1 MRWRRHGIISTT
13 LDFIKDMEKSLAVT
27 STGIGRN
34 MRSGLFVLVF
44 LIVVVGLVLAF
55 HNWDAT
61 AFIMMGERFK
71 DLNYAG
77 DLGYDGQF
85 VYYIASDPLNA
96 PVHIDHAAYRYQRI
110 LYPFLAWLF
119 SLGGNPALLH
129 WAMLGINLLAAAI
142 ACSLLGELLEHHGG
156 QTWHLV
162 AFMFSAGMII
172 ALRADLNE
180 PLAILLALVGLVLAY
195 REKWSWAGTAFAL
208 AILAKEIALAFPL
221 GVVGWLLV
229 NRRFRIGVTVL
240 AISLLPA
247 LIWGGFLTLWLGQSP
262 LSAEQAASE
271 LLPFYGLRFIG
282 VSPLKVIIVVWVAL
296 PALLFGALGLVDLW
310 KRKITLETMIMLA
323 NVGLIAFMPRLAW
336 INVAGALRATIGLT
350 AISLIYVA
358 ARRPR
363 LVPWLGAFW
372 IMPGLILLPVMIIG
386 PYVN

>member
-1 MRWRRHGIISTT
+1 
-13 LDFIKDMEKSLAVT
+13 MEKSIAI
-27 STGIGRN
+27 SSIGVRRN
-34 MRSGLFVLVF
+34 VRIILFALFF
-44 LIVVVGLVLAF
+44 LIIFSGLVLAF
-55 HNWDAT
+55 HNWDAS

-85 VYYIASDPLNA
+85 VYYIASDPRNA
-96 PVHIDHAAYRYQRI
+96 PMHIDHAAYRYQRI

-119 SLGGNPALLH
+119 SLGGDPALLP
-129 WAMLGINLLAAAI
+129 WVMLGINLLAAAI
-142 ACSLLGELLEHHGG
+142 ACSLLGELLQRHGG

-162 AFMFSAGMII
+162 AFMFSAGMMI

-180 PLAILLALVGLVLAY
+180 PLAILLALVGLALAY
-195 REKWSWAGTAFAL
+195 REKWSWAGVAFAL

-221 GVVGWLLV
+221 GVVGWLLI
-229 NRRFRIGVTVL
+229 NRRFRIGVTLL

-262 LSAEQAASE
+262 LSAEQAATE

-282 VSPLKVIIVVWVAL
+282 VSPLKEIIVLWVAL
-296 PALLFGALGLVDLW
+296 PAILFGALGLVDLW
-310 KRKITLETMIMLA
+310 KRNVTPETIIILA

-336 INVAGALRATIGLT
+336 INIAGALRATIGLT

-358 ARRPR
+358 VKRPR

-372 IMPGLILLPVMIIG
+372 ITPGLILLPVMIVG